1 MNGAVEDLL
10 REGLDRFTA
19 DVQVPPGMTSK
30 ARTHLRHRK
39 IAARAALAGVA
50 AAATATAVVV
60 ATAPGE
66 GSAGPLQART
76 TAYVVS
82 RVTSALAETNKVMV
96 TRTTFSAPFPPVM
109 EWAYRGDFRMTQS
122 GFIAPAQ
129 DPGMPWA
136 QGRVDWRVGT
146 TKMHGKLIYV
156 QADYRHH
163 EWYRM
168 GAMNYAPDGCR
179 SPLDIVEFNGPSDWA
194 HYLRQALSCGRFTV
208 AGHAWI
214 GGVRTIKLVGS
225 TVDRHFWTWPH
236 AVGRGPLRVTGTLY
250 VEPKTYL
257 PVLVAWDN
265 LSHWKDGRTL
275 RGSVRQAIGMLPAT
289 PGNVAKA
296 DVTIP
301 ATFHRV
307 PRFAFGGP
315 VWPYFTSG

>member
-1 MNGAVEDLL
+1 
-10 REGLDRFTA
+10 
-19 DVQVPPGMTSK
+19 
-30 ARTHLRHRK
+30 
-39 IAARAALAGVA
+39 
-50 AAATATAVVV
+50 
-60 ATAPGE
+60 
-66 GSAGPLQART
+66 
-76 TAYVVS
+76 
-82 RVTSALAETNKVMV
+82 
-96 TRTTFSAPFPPVM
+96 
-109 EWAYRGDFRMTQS
+109 
-122 GFIAPAQ
+122 
-129 DPGMPWA
+129 MPWA

-156 QADYRHH
+156 QTDYRHH

-168 GAMNYAPDGCR
+168 SAMNYSPDGCR

-194 HYLRQALSCGRFTV
+194 YYLRQALSCGRFTV

-225 TVDRHFWTWPH
+225 TVNRHFWTWPH
-236 AVGRGPLRVTGTLY
+236 AVGRGPMRVTGTLY
-250 VEPKTYL
+250 VAPKTYL
-257 PVLVAWDN
+257 PVLLVWDN

-289 PGNVAKA
+289 AGNVAKA

-307 PRFAFGGP
+307 PRFAFAGP